1 MAFAPKVPSLAGQED
16 DARMMSGKK
25 RRLWPMS
32 WPVLL
37 ALSGA
42 GLVGLSALVPETG
55 PRAADIH
62 GWAGYASRV
71 LIVCAAGWMVAL
83 LTDWRLAAAI
93 ERADISVADN
103 LAARKLRTRMLV
115 IRRVAGVLLGVI
127 TLSVALMSI
136 PVAREVGLSLF
147 ASAGVAGIVVGI
159 AAQPVLAN
167 LIAGLQIAIT
177 QPIRIDDAVVVEG
190 EWGWIEEI
198 GLFHVII
205 RLWDE
210 RRLVTPLAYFNQ
222 NPFQNWTKQ
231 NASIIGSIFW
241 SLDYRAPLE
250 EMRAYLKRCCE
261 DHPLWDGRVCV
272 LQVTEARQD
281 RIELRALASA
291 RSSPEAWDLRCDLR
305 EKMIVWLRAQAP
317 YALPVQRLEGH
328 FSRERGDGAHR
339 GDREESRRMPDTMD
353 ADDDPSPSAP

>member
-1 MAFAPKVPSLAGQED
+1 MI
-16 DARMMSGKK
+16 SGKK

-42 GLVGLSALVPETG
+42 GLIGLSTLVPE
-55 PRAADIH
+55 ADSRGLH
-62 GWAGYASRV
+62 GWAEYAGRV
-71 LIVCAAGWMVAL
+71 LMVCAVGWAVAL

-93 ERADISVADN
+93 DRADISVADN
-103 LAARKLRTRMLV
+103 LSARKFRTRMLV
-115 IRRVAGVLLGVI
+115 LRRVAGVLLGVI

-210 RRLVTPLAYFNQ
+210 RRLVTPLTYFNQ

-250 EMRAYLKRCCE
+250 EMRAHLKQCCE

-281 RIELRALASA
+281 RIELRALTSA
-291 RSSPEAWDLRCDLR
+291 RSSPDAWDLRCDLR

-317 YALPVQRLEGH
+317 YALPVQRLEGR
-328 FSRERGDGAHR
+328 FYREGDEGANRSDHDETHER
-339 GDREESRRMPDTMD
+339 TDPPDTDD
-353 ADDDPSPSAP
+353 AAPRSAT

>member
-1 MAFAPKVPSLAGQED
+1 MI
-16 DARMMSGKK
+16 SGKK

-42 GLVGLSALVPETG
+42 GLIGLSTLVPE
-55 PRAADIH
+55 ADSRGLH
-62 GWAGYASRV
+62 GWAEYAGRV
-71 LIVCAAGWMVAL
+71 LMVCAVGWAVAL

-93 ERADISVADN
+93 DRADISVADN
-103 LAARKLRTRMLV
+103 LSARKFRTRMLV
-115 IRRVAGVLLGVI
+115 LRRVAGVLLGVI

-210 RRLVTPLAYFNQ
+210 RRLVTPLTYFNQ

-250 EMRAYLKRCCE
+250 EMRAHLKQCCE

-291 RSSPEAWDLRCDLR
+291 RSSPDAWDLRCDLR

-317 YALPVQRLEGH
+317 YALPVQRLEGR
-328 FSRERGDGAHR
+328 FYREGDDGANRSDHDETHER
-339 GDREESRRMPDTMD
+339 TDPPDTDD
-353 ADDDPSPSAP
+353 ASPRSAT

>member
-1 MAFAPKVPSLAGQED
+1 MI
-16 DARMMSGKK
+16 SGKK
-25 RRLWPMS
+25 RRLWRMS

-42 GLVGLSALVPETG
+42 GLIGLSTLVPDTA
-55 PRAADIH
+55 PRAADLH
-62 GWAGYASRV
+62 RWVEYASRI
-71 LIVCAAGWMVAL
+71 LMVCAAGWAVAL

-93 ERADISVADN
+93 DRADISVADN
-103 LAARKLRTRMLV
+103 LSARKFRTRMLV
-115 IRRVAGVLLGVI
+115 LRRVAGVLLGVI

-205 RLWDE
+205 RLWDD
-210 RRLVTPLAYFNQ
+210 RRLVTPLTYFNQ

-250 EMRAYLKRCCE
+250 EMRAHLKQCCE

-272 LQVTEARQD
+272 LQVTEARED

-291 RSSPEAWDLRCDLR
+291 RSSPDAWDLRCDLR

-317 YALPVQRLEGH
+317 YALPVQRLEARFHTEPQGSSNRDDH
-328 FSRERGDGAHR
+328 EEIHEMTETTDQGDA
-339 GDREESRRMPDTMD
+339 
-353 ADDDPSPSAP
+353 SPRSAS

>member
-1 MAFAPKVPSLAGQED
+1 MI
-16 DARMMSGKK
+16 SGKK
-25 RRLWPMS
+25 RRLWQMS

-37 ALSGA
+37 TLCGF
-42 GLVGLSALVPETG
+42 GLVGLSILVPETG
-55 PRAADIH
+55 RYVGSVH
-62 GWAGYASRV
+62 GWAGYAGRV
-71 LIVCAAGWMVAL
+71 LIVCGAGWMVAL
-83 LTDWRLAAAI
+83 LTDWRLAVAI

-103 LAARKLRTRMLV
+103 LSARKLRTRMLV

-198 GLFHVII
+198 GLFHVIV

-317 YALPVQRLEGH
+317 SALPVQRLEGR
-328 FSRERGDGAHR
+328 FSQERGDGDR
-339 GDREESRRMPDTMD
+339 RDDREELREKPETTD
-353 ADDDPSPSAP
+353 AKDDPFRSAP

>member
-1 MAFAPKVPSLAGQED
+1 MI
-16 DARMMSGKK
+16 SGKK
-25 RRLWPMS
+25 RRIWPMC
-32 WPVLL
+32 WPILL

-42 GLVGLSALVPETG
+42 GLIALSAVVTDAG
-55 PRAADIH
+55 PYAAEFDA
-62 GWAGYASRV
+62 WAGYAGRV

-103 LAARKLRTRMLV
+103 LAARKLRTRMMV

-250 EMRAYLKRCCE
+250 EMRAHLRRCCE

-291 RSSPEAWDLRCDLR
+291 RSSPDAWDLRCDLR

-317 YALPVQRLEGH
+317 YALPVQRLEGR
-328 FSRERGDGAHR
+328 FSTEGSDDYPLRN
-339 GDREESRRMPDTMD
+339 REESQTMTETGTPE
-353 ADDDPSPSAP
+353 DDSPRSAF

>member
-1 MAFAPKVPSLAGQED
+1 MI
-16 DARMMSGKK
+16 SGKK

-42 GLVGLSALVPETG
+42 GLIGLSTLVLE
-55 PRAADIH
+55 ADSRGLH
-62 GWAGYASRV
+62 GWAEYAGRV
-71 LIVCAAGWMVAL
+71 LIVCAVGWAVAL

-93 ERADISVADN
+93 DRADISVADN
-103 LAARKLRTRMLV
+103 LSARKFRTRMLV
-115 IRRVAGVLLGVI
+115 LRRVAGVLLGVI

-210 RRLVTPLAYFNQ
+210 RRLVTPLTYFNQ
-222 NPFQNWTKQ
+222 NAFQNWTKQ

-250 EMRAYLKRCCE
+250 EMRAHLKQCCE

-291 RSSPEAWDLRCDLR
+291 RSSPDAWDLRCDLR

-317 YALPVQRLEGH
+317 YALPVQRLEGR
-328 FSRERGDGAHR
+328 FYREGDEGANRSDHDETHER
-339 GDREESRRMPDTMD
+339 TDPPDTDD
-353 ADDDPSPSAP
+353 AAPRSAT

>member
-1 MAFAPKVPSLAGQED
+1 
-16 DARMMSGKK
+16 
-25 RRLWPMS
+25 MS

-42 GLVGLSALVPETG
+42 GLIGLSTLVPE
-55 PRAADIH
+55 ADSRGLH
-62 GWAGYASRV
+62 GWAEYAGRV
-71 LIVCAAGWMVAL
+71 LIVCAVGWAVAL

-93 ERADISVADN
+93 DRADISVADN
-103 LAARKLRTRMLV
+103 LSARKFRTRMLV
-115 IRRVAGVLLGVI
+115 LRRVAGVLLGVI

-210 RRLVTPLAYFNQ
+210 RRLVTPLTYFNQ

-250 EMRAYLKRCCE
+250 EMRAHLKQCCE

-291 RSSPEAWDLRCDLR
+291 RSSPDAWDLRCDLR

-317 YALPVQRLEGH
+317 YALPVQRLEGR
-328 FSRERGDGAHR
+328 FYREGDDGANRSDHDETHER
-339 GDREESRRMPDTMD
+339 TDPPDTDD
-353 ADDDPSPSAP
+353 ASPRSAT

>member
-1 MAFAPKVPSLAGQED
+1 MI
-16 DARMMSGKK
+16 SGKK
-25 RRLWPMS
+25 RRLRPMS

-42 GLVGLSALVPETG
+42 GLIGLSTLVPE
-55 PRAADIH
+55 ADSLGLH
-62 GWAGYASRV
+62 GWAEYAGRM
-71 LIVCAAGWMVAL
+71 LIVCAVGWAVAL

-93 ERADISVADN
+93 DRADISVADN
-103 LAARKLRTRMLV
+103 LSARKFRTRMLV
-115 IRRVAGVLLGVI
+115 LRRVAGVLLGVI

-210 RRLVTPLAYFNQ
+210 RRLVTPLTYFNQ

-250 EMRAYLKRCCE
+250 EMRAHLKQCCE

-291 RSSPEAWDLRCDLR
+291 RSSPDAWDLRCDLR

-317 YALPVQRLEGH
+317 YALPVQRLEGR
-328 FSRERGDGAHR
+328 FYREGDDGANRSDHDETHER
-339 GDREESRRMPDTMD
+339 TDPPDTDD
-353 ADDDPSPSAP
+353 ASPRSAT

>member
-1 MAFAPKVPSLAGQED
+1 MI
-16 DARMMSGKK
+16 SGKK

-42 GLVGLSALVPETG
+42 GLIGLSTLVPE
-55 PRAADIH
+55 ADSRGLH
-62 GWAGYASRV
+62 GWAEYAGRV
-71 LIVCAAGWMVAL
+71 LIVCAVGWAVAL

-93 ERADISVADN
+93 DRADISVADN
-103 LAARKLRTRMLV
+103 LSARKFRTRMLV
-115 IRRVAGVLLGVI
+115 LRRVAGVLLGVI

-210 RRLVTPLAYFNQ
+210 RRLVTPLTYFNQ

-250 EMRAYLKRCCE
+250 EMRAHLKQCCE

-291 RSSPEAWDLRCDLR
+291 RSSPDAWDLRCDLR

-317 YALPVQRLEGH
+317 YALPVQRLEGR
-328 FSRERGDGAHR
+328 FYREGDDGANRSDHDETHER
-339 GDREESRRMPDTMD
+339 TDPPDTDD
-353 ADDDPSPSAP
+353 AAPRSAT